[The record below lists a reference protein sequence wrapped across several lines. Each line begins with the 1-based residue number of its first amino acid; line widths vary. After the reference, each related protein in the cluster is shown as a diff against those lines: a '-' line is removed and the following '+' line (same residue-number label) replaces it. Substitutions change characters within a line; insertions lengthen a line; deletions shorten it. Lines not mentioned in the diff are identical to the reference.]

1 MNSEVSI
8 LVSLNYKFHYIFF
21 SVDHTRVKLKDV
33 DPNVP
38 GAEYVNANY
47 IKVICT
53 VVIRA
58 VSCTLPWLVIIGVLV
73 ECMLNISISRGMF
86 SQTNC
91 CFLVIARGGTVPRW
105 TPQILHCN
113 TRLSSKHYV
122 RLLGHGLAGEYSC
135 HCHDHQGDWARQG
148 MN

>member
-53 VVIRA
+53 AVIRA
-58 VSCTLPWLVIIGVLV
+58 VSCTLP
-73 ECMLNISISRGMF
+73 
-86 SQTNC
+86 
-91 CFLVIARGGTVPRW
+91 
-105 TPQILHCN
+105 
-113 TRLSSKHYV
+113 
-122 RLLGHGLAGEYSC
+122 
-135 HCHDHQGDWARQG
+135 
-148 MN
+148 